1 MVESKCSRIF
11 YPPLPKQ
18 LEITKQKSSTCNI
31 SIFNPLTFN
40 TDERRVGIPIIDL
53 TSPYLYACPQLVLEF
68 PTKYGIFALSKI
80 RGDMIVHFVDIDG
93 IVDHHALNYSFI
105 M

>member
-1 MVESKCSRIF
+1 VFANIL
-11 YPPLPKQ
+11 PPF
-18 LEITKQKSSTCNI
+18 TKTVGDYKTKSSTCNI

-68 PTKYGIFALSKI
+68 PRKYGIFALSKI

-93 IVDHHALNYSFI
+93 IFDHHALNYSFI